1 MCAGHG
7 RCDVLGKQWELS
19 RLQVLKMQMY
29 LDQHAEESTIAAI
42 VVSIAKLV
50 KVVVVIAAIVVAATW
65 NGWIHALAWCLCE

>member
-1 MCAGHG
+1 
-7 RCDVLGKQWELS
+7 
-19 RLQVLKMQMY
+19 MQMY